1 MARADYKKE
10 FDRLLEEARKQI
22 KQGFFLEEG
31 TILTFTVRGREFIQ
45 AYKQAARNIIRAS
58 NPAWKTYNTDDSW
71 REALL
76 ETSKDVPNLSF
87 IYWGNPQPKGASYI
101 QTSKDMLG
109 TTIAFKPG
117 MYIVQNNG
125 QVLEIDFVASTIDG
139 SLQEQYATQAISFI
153 KDTIW
158 DNWVEIVRQKS
169 GLGSKFL
176 GFSYERGQRYSKSRQ
191 ARLGGDGIYSDTY
204 GNLLTDGGVKAAH
217 KESSTKGVKALEVLK
232 QNNPTISVS
241 GVEFK
246 VSEFVDHFMQGI
258 KITARNK
265 RFQRK
270 TGGVKL
276 PGQNHLIE
284 VRIATN
290 KREKTDIS
298 TIKNEAELYLT
309 KWVLQKV
316 KEGEIL
322 KPDAKTSKPYSQD
335 LQDAAILA
343 IANKFKPKKTKTIK
357 ITKNIKATK
366 TNPFEYEINV
376 GKGTNSYKGRTKRKS
391 LSLKGVAK
399 TLPVSRRSREQSGKL
414 QKGVTLPQLK
424 NYINRG
430 LHNELQRNMGRPAL
444 NYVTGQFARSAY
456 LQSLRPSKTNLI
468 GEYTYQ
474 LDPYQ
479 TFENTGQKKWPIG
492 YNPKPLIA
500 RSIRNLAARHVE
512 NKFTLRRV

>member
-1 MARADYKKE
+1 MAKADYKKE
-10 FDRLLEEARKQI
+10 FDKLLEEARKQI

-31 TILTFTVRGREFIQ
+31 TILTFTVRGAEFIR
-45 AYKQAARNIIRAS
+45 AYKQAARTIIKAS
-58 NPAWKTYNTDDSW
+58 NPAWRIYNTDESW
-71 REALL
+71 KEALL
-76 ETSKDVPNLSF
+76 ETAKDVPSLTF
-87 IYWGNPQPKGASYI
+87 IYWGKPQPKGASYI
-101 QTSKDMLG
+101 QLSKDMLG
-109 TTIAFKPG
+109 TTVAFKPG

-139 SLQEQYATQAISFI
+139 SLQEEYATQAISFI

-176 GFSYERGQRYSKSRQ
+176 GFSYERGKRYSRSKG
-191 ARLGGDGIYSDTY
+191 AVYSDTY
-204 GNLLTDGGVKAAH
+204 GKLLTDAGVKAAH
-217 KESSTKGVKALEVLK
+217 KESSTKGVKALEILRH
-232 QNNPTISVS
+232 NNPTISIK

-246 VSEFVDHFMQGI
+246 VSDFVDHFMEGI
-258 KITARNK
+258 KLTARNK
-265 RFQRK
+265 RFERK

-290 KREKTDIS
+290 KREKTDIPN
-298 TIKNEAELYLT
+298 IKLAAEEYIA
-309 KWVLQKV
+309 KWVIQKV
-316 KEGEIL
+316 EEGKIL
-322 KPDAKTSKPYSQD
+322 KVDGRTSKPYSQD

-424 NYINRG
+424 SYINRG